1 MFQRHRRLIN
11 IMNQYKLILSA
22 DFQKYRVR
30 RVRQSVKMILAFI
43 LISGEE
49 EYVSNIMYAWDDTK
63 DIIKRIKL
71 CKKMND
77 DFLKKKKEN

>member
-1 MFQRHRRLIN
+1 
-11 IMNQYKLILSA
+11 MNQYKLILSA
-22 DFQKYRVR
+22 DFHKYRVR
-30 RVRQSVKMILAFI
+30 RVRTSVKMILAFV

-77 DFLKKKKEN
+77 DFLKKVIKS

>member
-1 MFQRHRRLIN
+1 
-11 IMNQYKLILSA
+11 MNQYKLILSA

-49 EYVSNIMYAWDDTK
+49 EYVSNIMYAWDNTK